1 MDLDLLAEQIEADIG
16 SDSSS
21 ADDASAE
28 HLPEGVFVLQQC
40 ASVNGPHAAIG
51 ALEAVVKACEGLQ
64 ASSRNGCD
72 RAKLPHSSESSCTS
86 YLGRTIHDGS
96 NRLNDRPH
104 PEIVLESK
112 PVLTRRRSYSSS
124 VVESMGNSRVAAM
137 SFVPTQDILDKQ
149 SPTVVSPPDAVAS
162 SQDSA
167 TPDNHSPPEST
178 LTTEETAAQAKY
190 VFFSWSLT

>member
-1 MDLDLLAEQIEADIG
+1 MAEQIEADIG
-16 SDSSS
+16 SDASS
-21 ADDASAE
+21 ADEASAE
-28 HLPEGVFVLQQC
+28 HVQEGVFVLQHC
-40 ASVNGPHAAIG
+40 ASVNVPHAAVG

-64 ASSRNGCD
+64 ASSRNGRD
-72 RAKLPHSSESSCTS
+72 RAKPPHSSESCTGS
-86 YLGRTIHDGS
+86 LGHTTHDGCD
-96 NRLNDRPH
+96 RLHDRPL
-104 PEIVLESK
+104 EIARESK
-112 PVLTRRRSYSSS
+112 PFLTRRRSYSSS

-190 VFFSWSLT
+190 VFL